1 MDLNSKQCIGSY
13 TRHFRSLV
21 ISGLQA
27 QLEQESI
34 STSLWFSPLC
44 LFPCIAFI
52 HRQRVSSKPHMC
64 TTQAR
69 GKVYVPEFL
78 VDAARCALMELAC
91 GTWFSLK
98 ESLNRKVGFAKKSSF
113 HGAHQLLRNLR
124 DSQWNLRPVGKRE
137 GDSQQVST
145 MWLSLLFSS
154 LRHPGEWAWAV
165 YKGERWPSAVFSVP
179 RPSREVYEKSHTG
192 DLSIVIF

>member
-1 MDLNSKQCIGSY
+1 M
-13 TRHFRSLV
+13 

-27 QLEQESI
+27 QLEQGSI
-34 STSLWFSPLC
+34 STSLWFSQLC

-52 HRQRVSSKPHMC
+52 HRQRVSYKPHMC

-69 GKVYVPEFL
+69 GKVYVPKFL
-78 VDAARCALMELAC
+78 VDASRCALMELAC
-91 GTWFSLK
+91 GTGFSLK
-98 ESLNRKVGFAKKSSF
+98 ESLNGKVGSAKKSSF
-113 HGAHQLLRNLR
+113 RGAHQLLRNLR

-145 MWLSLLFSS
+145 LWLSLFFSP
-154 LRHPGEWAWAV
+154 RRRTGAWAWAV
-165 YKGERWPSAVFSVP
+165 YKGEHWPSAVFSVP
-179 RPSREVYEKSHTG
+179 RPSRKVYEKSHPG